1 MDQGHSD
8 PKKQKPSN
16 SSPPPSGGTPRKD
29 AGFLKYSQLGIQLL
43 VTIGLAAWGGYALD
57 KYLGLR
63 FPAFLLTG
71 VFVSFGGCMYML
83 YRALNNDPES

>member
-16 SSPPPSGGTPRKD
+16 PVPPHGGIPKKD
-29 AGFLKYSQLGIQLL
+29 AGFLRYSQLGIQLL
-43 VTIGLAAWGGYALD
+43 LTIGLAAWGGYALD
-57 KYLGLR
+57 KYLGFK
-63 FPAFLLTG
+63 FPVFLLTG

-83 YRALNNDPES
+83 YRALNNDPGE